1 MEVGSIGFGV
11 RFEMG
16 PVDKFLEM
24 VLPPIVFSL
33 FNLEVVFG
41 NRVAFRFLGFRFLE
55 NLFQE
60 KQSWISV
67 PCENLFSRKALTV
80 YP

>member
-41 NRVAFRFLGFRFLE
+41 FHRVLSAFHLT
-55 NLFQE
+55 
-60 KQSWISV
+60 
-67 PCENLFSRKALTV
+67 KAK
-80 YP
+80 